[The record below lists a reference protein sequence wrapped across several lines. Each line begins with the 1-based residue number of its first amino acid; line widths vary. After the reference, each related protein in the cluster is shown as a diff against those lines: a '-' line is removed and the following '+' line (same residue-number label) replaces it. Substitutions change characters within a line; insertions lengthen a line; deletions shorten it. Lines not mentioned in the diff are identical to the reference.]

1 MRVTPKVGVLG
12 LNVFTLKYLLHT
24 LFSLAFL
31 EGVVKIG
38 LETSC
43 LKLFIHNI
51 SFFDLYHDLNLTYF
65 IQRFNDHYL
74 NFQFP
79 LLNIMM
85 TKEKNNAP
93 SSSFHIQALH

>member
-1 MRVTPKVGVLG
+1 MFVRVTPSGVWIRLEKIDEVKVSLFVRVTPKVGVVG

-51 SFFDLYHDLNLTYF
+51 SFLT
-65 IQRFNDHYL
+65 I
-74 NFQFP
+74 
-79 LLNIMM
+79 I
-85 TKEKNNAP
+85 
-93 SSSFHIQALH
+93 SI